1 MVLNNKHFPS
11 FKLGINTAL
20 SHKVKKKKSAVR
32 TVEEN
37 GELQRRFSWM
47 SVESG
52 IYPTSMKYLHVRLGG
67 GSEHGWE
74 EENWSYFNY
83 ISQMTVNIYI
93 LTKGQVEEKKL
104 RYMIYEFKLPSGDI
118 QMSLKKKATFQH
130 KSIQV

>member
-1 MVLNNKHFPS
+1 
-11 FKLGINTAL
+11 
-20 SHKVKKKKSAVR
+20 
-32 TVEEN
+32 
-37 GELQRRFSWM
+37 M

-104 RYMIYEFKLPSGDI
+104 RYMIYEFKLPSGH
-118 QMSLKKKATFQH
+118 SNEFKKKSNLSA
-130 KSIQV
+130 